1 MGDGELQSDEGRA
14 IRVDLQGFTPR
25 QYAVLILRDELDY
38 SWAKCGIKLNITRYA
53 ARELYKRA
61 KLK

>member
-1 MGDGELQSDEGRA
+1 MNELD
-14 IRVDLQGFTPR
+14 IDLQGLTPR

-38 SWAKCGIKLNITRYA
+38 SWAKCGIKLNINRYA

-61 KLK
+61 KVK

>member
-1 MGDGELQSDEGRA
+1 MNELD
-14 IRVDLQGFTPR
+14 IDLQGLTSR

-38 SWAKCGIKLNITRYA
+38 SWAKCGIKLNINRYA